1 MPQPNYF
8 KVVLFVRFVV
18 ANIVVSSM
26 KGSLLEHWVPGAG
39 ANFCYFFS
47 IQAKLGFP
55 GKAPV
60 CSALITQVNINSI
73 NYINQPLIN
82 NIN

>member
-1 MPQPNYF
+1 
-8 KVVLFVRFVV
+8 
-18 ANIVVSSM
+18 M
-26 KGSLLEHWVPGAG
+26 KGSLLPHWVPGAS

-60 CSALITQVNINSI
+60 CSALITQVPP
-73 NYINQPLIN
+73 PLHPNPWVPVSGANWVPVSGAQTYKIFLEMVVSKLF
-82 NIN
+82 